1 MRPVTA
7 PPDPPLA
14 DSRHSIARGAGV
26 NILGTIGKTLTPV
39 FFILVTRLYG
49 PHDMGVFYLS
59 FVLLDG
65 LIASLTVSGFN
76 DGVLI
81 YAAPWADKPEREEEF
96 YRVLANGLVVTLL
109 ISGALLAFVH
119 LGGLP
124 LILALYKQPEIADSV
139 RFMSWAMPFVCIPI
153 IVVAATK
160 SLLIMKWDALVYG
173 FFKPALLIAATVGF
187 RLSDAGLPGLWRG
200 YVLTHVVLTAIA
212 LYIFQRHFSFRKL
225 LHQVRRFRYLPALV
239 RFAIPQNLNMT
250 FNSFI
255 NNLDV
260 MMLSYFGVSPERI
273 AFYGMGAQIVI
284 NLRQVRLVFSGA
296 YAPVISRL
304 WAERNRDEMNRS
316 FSMVFRW
323 TTTFAFPVALLI
335 LVFRQ
340 DLLRIF
346 HGSFTG
352 DTTFMILLL
361 IPALL
366 NCSIG
371 LAGNLMAMTGHSLW
385 NLANS
390 LAIAGTSVLLNAL
403 LIPRYGIMGAAG
415 SSALAG
421 ALIYFL
427 VLLEAR
433 LVLGTSL
440 IWRRIYKPLLAAAPA
455 LVITGVF
462 ASQGLATSLGLRAV
476 LALLNTLSFAAA
488 LAALKLEPGDRE
500 ALFPWFKPGR

>member
-1 MRPVTA
+1 MSVRGA
-7 PPDPPLA
+7 AQPPLSESHRA
-14 DSRHSIARGAGV
+14 IARGAGV

-49 PHDMGVFYLS
+49 PHDMGIFYLA
-59 FVLLDG
+59 FILLDS
-65 LIASLTVSGFN
+65 LVTSLTVSGFN

-81 YAAPWADKPEREEEF
+81 YASPWADNPEREEEF
-96 YRVLANGLVVTLL
+96 YRVLANGLVITLL
-109 ISGALLAFVH
+109 ISGALLALVH

-124 LILALYKQPEIADSV
+124 LLLARYQQPEIAESV
-139 RFMSWAMPFVCIPI
+139 RFMAWALPFVCIPI

-160 SLLIMKWDALVYG
+160 SLMIMKWDALVYG
-173 FFKPALLIAATVGF
+173 FFKPALLIATTIGF
-187 RLSDAGLPGLWRG
+187 RLLDAGLPGLWRS
-200 YVLTHVVLTAIA
+200 YVLTNIALTGIA
-212 LYIFQRHFSFRKL
+212 LYVFQRHFCFRKL
-225 LHQVRRFRYLPALV
+225 FRQIRHFRYFPALV

-255 NNLDV
+255 NNVDV
-260 MMLSYFGVSPERI
+260 MMLGFYGVSPELI
-273 AFYGMGAQIVI
+273 GFYGMGAQIVI

-304 WAERNRDEMNRS
+304 WAERDRDEINRS

-323 TTTFAFPVALLI
+323 TTTFALPLALLI
-335 LVFRQ
+335 FVFRQ
-340 DLLRIF
+340 DLLRLF
-346 HGSFTG
+346 HSSYTS
-352 DTTFMILLL
+352 DATFMILLL
-361 IPALL
+361 VPALL

-371 LAGNLMAMTGHSLW
+371 LAGNLIAMTGHSLW

-390 LAIAGTSVLLNAL
+390 IAIAGAGLVFNAL

-415 SSALAG
+415 ASALAG
-421 ALIYFL
+421 TSIYFL

-433 LVLGTSL
+433 YVLGVTL
-440 IWRRIYKPLLAAAPA
+440 IWKRVYKPLVAVVPA
-455 LVITGVF
+455 LAITFVF
-462 ASQGLATSLGLRAV
+462 ASQGIATHLAQRVV

-500 ALFPWFKPGR
+500 ALFPWIKTGR